1 MTNIKK
7 ISISLAVSLGL
18 ATTAIAGMYTVQNGD
33 TVGKIVQ
40 KLGFKS
46 IKEAGIIVPS
56 GDLSMIYVGD
66 KITYSGSS
74 FVTEESLGL
83 RKTDL
88 YTEDTTTGDKTMYGK
103 EYTGSG
109 YKIKRAFQDAPPMI
123 PHDIEGML
131 PITINS
137 NQCMDCHN
145 PKSASEMGMGAT
157 PVPISHMTNFRPL
170 TTMSADG
177 TIVKNGK
184 KINNTSSD
192 TLEHVTTKSTGEK
205 LSGARFSCTLCHAP
219 QSTGK
224 LVVGNTFEAVYSD
237 KDGASKSSWVGTRLT
252 DSLETLGKNSTITEA
267 DRKNAHS
274 AAGYLDN
281 KH

>member
-33 TVGKIVQ
+33 TVGKIVN

-46 IKEAGIIVPS
+46 IKEAGITVPS

-66 KITYSGSS
+66 KITYSDSS

-88 YTEDTTTGDKTMYGK
+88 YTEATTTGDKTMYGTG
-103 EYTGSG
+103 YAGSG
-109 YKIKRAFQDAPPMI
+109 YKIERAFQDAPPMI
-123 PHDIEGML
+123 PHDTEGML
-131 PITINS
+131 PITISN
-137 NQCMDCHN
+137 NQCTSCHA
-145 PKSASEMGMGAT
+145 PEVASSMGALPY
-157 PVPISHMTNFRPL
+157 PVSHMTDFRPA
-170 TTMSADG
+170 TKMVDG
-177 TIVKNGK
+177 KIVKNGK
-184 KINNTSSD
+184 VIENTSSD
-192 TLEHVTTKSTGEK
+192 TLEHVTVKLTGGK
-205 LSGARFSCTLCHAP
+205 LTGARFNCTQCHAP

-224 LVVGNTFEAVYSD
+224 LVVGNTFEAVFSD
-237 KDGASKSSWVGTRLT
+237 EDGASRSSLMGNRIIHGLNTN
-252 DSLETLGKNSTITEA
+252 GKNSTITEA
-267 DRKNAHS
+267 DQKNANS
-274 AAGYLDN
+274 PAGYLDN

>member
-1 MTNIKK
+1 MKTISK
-7 ISISLAVSLGL
+7 ITLGITVASAIFISGCNSTDASKP
-18 ATTAIAGMYTVQNGD
+18 M
-33 TVGKIVQ
+33 VGKA
-40 KLGFKS
+40 L
-46 IKEAGIIVPS
+46 
-56 GDLSMIYVGD
+56 
-66 KITYSGSS
+66 IT
-74 FVTEESLGL
+74 EKSLGL

-137 NQCMDCHN
+137 NQCMGCHN

-157 PVPISHMTNFRPL
+157 PVPISHMTNFRPM

-184 KINNTSSD
+184 KIDNTSSD
-192 TLEHVTTKSTGEK
+192 TLEHVTVKSTGGK
-205 LSGARFSCTLCHAP
+205 LTGARFSCTQCHTP

-224 LVVGNTFEAVYSD
+224 LVVENTFEAVYSD
-237 KDGASKSSWVGTRLT
+237 KDGSSKSRWMGNRVV
-252 DSLETLGKNSTITEA
+252 DALETNGKNSTITEA
-267 DRKNAHS
+267 DQKNAHS
-274 AAGYLDN
+274 PAGYLNN

>member
-18 ATTAIAGMYTVQNGD
+18 ATTAIAGMYTVKDGD
-33 TVGKIVQ
+33 TVGKIVN

-46 IKEAGIIVPS
+46 IKEAGITVPS
-56 GDLSMIYVGD
+56 GDLSLIYVGD
-66 KITYSGSS
+66 KITYSGST

-88 YTEDTTTGDKTMYGK
+88 YTEDTTTGDKTMYGTG
-103 EYTGSG
+103 YAGSG

-123 PHDIEGML
+123 PHDTDGML
-131 PITINS
+131 PITISN
-137 NQCMDCHN
+137 NQCTSCHA
-145 PKSASEMGMGAT
+145 PEVASSMGALPY
-157 PVPISHMTNFRPL
+157 PVSHVTDFRPA
-170 TTMSADG
+170 TKMVDG
-177 TIVKNGK
+177 KIVKNGK
-184 KINNTSSD
+184 VIDNTSSD
-192 TLEHVTTKSTGEK
+192 TLEHVTTKDTGGK
-205 LSGARFSCTLCHAP
+205 LTGARFNCTQCHAP

-224 LVVGNTFEAVYSD
+224 LVVESTFEAVYSD
-237 KDGASKSSWVGTRLT
+237 KDGASKSRWMGDRLV
-252 DSLETLGKNSTITEA
+252 DSLKTNGKNSTLTEA
-267 DRKNAHS
+267 DHKNAHS